1 MKRLKLPPL
10 SQGLV
15 EKAHRPDD
23 QELFSR
29 IEPHDLE
36 DFNTYLKDYYTERDK
51 GRRFKK
57 LDWLT
62 PDGWLVKY
70 QKLQQVMRLEHL
82 SRYAKR
88 DESLLPKIKNKLVP
102 KASRQ
107 LTLLTNKESV
117 TNDKVKE
124 ETVDKIDTKK
134 AA

>member
-1 MKRLKLPPL
+1 
-10 SQGLV
+10 
-15 EKAHRPDD
+15 
-23 QELFSR
+23 
-29 IEPHDLE
+29 
-36 DFNTYLKDYYTERDK
+36 
-51 GRRFKK
+51 
-57 LDWLT
+57 
-62 PDGWLVKY
+62 
-70 QKLQQVMRLEHL
+70 MRLGHL
-82 SRYAKR
+82 SRYTKR